1 MKGAST
7 SVGGPAADAA
17 HHRTAAELEAGFDR
31 VLASPGDGGTLEM
44 IVRRPG
50 TDRREVINEG
60 QLTFEAGLEGDTWRL
75 RDGYVTEDGAPDPDA
90 QLTLTNSRFA
100 DLIAGSRDLWPLAG
114 DQLYVDLDLERRQP
128 ATRCQAP
135 ARRGVD
141 RDRGASPYRLQEVRP
156 ALSAPRPSSSL
167 PRPRVRRRNLR
178 GIYARVVEPGTVRVG
193 DTVHRIG

>member
-60 QLTFEAGLEGDTWRL
+60 RLTFEAGLEGDTWRL

-114 DQLYVDLDLERRQP
+114 DQLYVDLDLSVDNLPPGARLRLGEASIEIAALPHTGCKKYAQRFGAQALRFT
-128 ATRCQAP
+128 ATP
-135 ARRGVD
+135 EG
-141 RDRGASPYRLQEVRP
+141 
-156 ALSAPRPSSSL
+156 
-167 PRPRVRRRNLR
+167 RRRNLR